1 MMEWIVREKAKERI
15 ERAVLFC
22 LWLIWLLPCLPLS
35 DQPQSVRLV
44 QGQRQAS
51 ARTGRKSQVDSP
63 LTDSS
68 LSL

>member
-15 ERAVLFC
+15 ERAVPFC
-22 LWLIWLLPCLPLS
+22 LWLLPCLPLS